1 MFEKAETL
9 WVVHIGHND
18 HIALR
23 ARDEGFIAIGWVE
36 MGDMSSLKTRD
47 EFKEAFKRAFPDA
60 TPGQLRTSG
69 QPYRFVNEMK
79 IGDPVVYPIQSTREI
94 AIGKITGEYEYKI
107 DDDELRPQYPNY
119 RKVEWIKIVPRTAFT
134 QAALYSFGA
143 FSTVSTSDDYLEEV
157 QNILEHKPK
166 DVIEDIENEEQID
179 EAEDEEDLFDTAI
192 LQTEDYLL
200 KQWIRTAQEFEH
212 VVAAVLEAIGYTT
225 KVTKASRD
233 HGIDII
239 AHPDPLGLKSPYV
252 KVQVKSGT
260 SSISGPTVSQ
270 LKGSLQTGEQGMFVS
285 LGNFTKDALSI
296 ARNTS
301 YLVLIDGQE
310 FVRLFLDYYD
320 KLDARWQSRFPLK
333 RVYIPTK

>member
-18 HIALR
+18 KIALR
-23 ARDEGFIAIGWVE
+23 ALKENFIAIGWDE
-36 MGDMSSLKTRD
+36 MGDMSGLKTRN
-47 EFKEAFKRAFPDA
+47 EFRKAYKKAFPDA
-60 TPGQLRTSG
+60 TPGQLRTYG
-69 QPYRFVNEMK
+69 QPYRFVHEMK
-79 IGDPVVYPIQSTREI
+79 IGDPVVYPIKPTREI
-94 AIGKITGEYEYKI
+94 AIGKIIGEYEYKT
-107 DDDELRPQYPNY
+107 DDEELRLQYPNY
-119 RKVEWIKIVPRTAFT
+119 RKVEWIRTVPRTAFS

-157 QNILEHKPK
+157 VNLIKHKK
-166 DVIEDIENEEQID
+166 DIEEKEIEEQID
-179 EAEDEEDLFDTAI
+179 EAGEEEENLFDTAV

-200 KQWIRTAQEFEH
+200 KQWIRTGHEFEH

-225 KVTKASRD
+225 KVTQASGD

-239 AHPDPLGLKSPYV
+239 AHPDRLGLKRPYV
-252 KVQVKSGT
+252 KVQVKSGI
-260 SSISGPTVSQ
+260 SSISGPVVSQ
-270 LKGSLQTGEQGMFVS
+270 LKGSLQTGEQGMVVS

-301 YLVLIDGQE
+301 DLVLIDGQE

-320 KLDARWQSRFPLK
+320 RLDARWQSRFPLK
-333 RVYIPTK
+333 RVYVPTK